1 MTRSEQSATRLVAV
15 DDLGASQVAVVD
27 KTPHGALAVGISA
40 GKPFALSNRCRHL
53 FASLG
58 DGQVTDDGCLQ
69 CPWHAA
75 RYDVGTGKMVRG
87 PQGAFKPLA
96 GVVKATTGAI
106 PLKTFPVE
114 VREGAI
120 WLVS

>member
-1 MTRSEQSATRLVAV
+1 MVTTSEQSGRLVAV
-15 DDLGASQVAVVD
+15 DDLGASQVAEVE

-87 PQGAFKPLA
+87 PQGAFRPLA
-96 GVVKATTGAI
+96 GAVKATTGAR

-120 WLVS
+120 WLVI

>member
-1 MTRSEQSATRLVAV
+1 VTTSEQSAARLVAF

-27 KTPHGALAVGISA
+27 ETPHGALAVGMSA
-40 GKPFALSNRCRHL
+40 DKPFAVSNRCRHL

-58 DGQVTDDGCLQ
+58 RGQVTEDGCLE
-69 CPWHAA
+69 CPWHGA

-96 GVVKATTGAI
+96 GAVKATTGAV

-114 VREGAI
+114 VRDGAI
-120 WLVS
+120 WLVG